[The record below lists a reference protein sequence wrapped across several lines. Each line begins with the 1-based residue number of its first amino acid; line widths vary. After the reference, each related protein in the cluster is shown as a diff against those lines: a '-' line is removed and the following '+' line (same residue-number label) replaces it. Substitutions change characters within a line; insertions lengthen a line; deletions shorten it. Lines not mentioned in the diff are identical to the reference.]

1 MQTKDL
7 FDPSVPYSEI
17 RKNDLSSLL
26 DIINTGFEFNTFR
39 AYADTMPFNHT
50 EWCSILGIADKY
62 IRAYKITNEVLQ
74 RREAEKV
81 LLVVLFYKQG
91 LEIFGNAE
99 AFHSWLN
106 KEHNAYGMA
115 PRFLMDTYFG
125 IMTLREELT
134 TMAA

>member
-7 FDPSVPYSEI
+7 FDPSITYSEI
-17 RKNDLSSLL
+17 RKNDLASLL
-26 DIINTGFEFNTFR
+26 DIINTGIEFNVFR
-39 AYADTMPFNHT
+39 QYADTLPFNHT
-50 EWCSILGIADKY
+50 EWCSILGISDKY
-62 IRAYKITNEVLQ
+62 IRAYKVTNELLQ
-74 RREAEKV
+74 RREAERV

-91 LEIFGNAE
+91 LEIFGGAE
-99 AFHSWLN
+99 SFHAWLD
-106 KEHNAYGMA
+106 KVHNIHGIA

>member
-17 RKNDLSSLL
+17 RKNNLAALL
-26 DIINTGFEFNTFR
+26 DIINTGIEFNAFR

-91 LEIFGNAE
+91 LEIFGNADS
-99 AFHSWLN
+99 FHAWLDR
-106 KEHNAYGMA
+106 EHNTYGVP